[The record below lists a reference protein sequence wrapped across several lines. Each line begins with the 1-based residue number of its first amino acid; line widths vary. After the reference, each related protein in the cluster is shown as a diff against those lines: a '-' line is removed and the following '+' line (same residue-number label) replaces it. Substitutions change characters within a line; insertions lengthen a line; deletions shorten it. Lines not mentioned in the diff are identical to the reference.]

1 MDIKKNIKDLTLAEL
16 TSYFEGKG
24 LPSYKA
30 KQCFKWIFS
39 GITSFDEMT
48 DISKKHREELQKD
61 FFISVPEIVKKQV
74 SKDKTVK
81 YLMRHSDGA
90 FTETVVMFYKH
101 GLSACLSTQVG
112 CNMGCAFCAS
122 TIGGKQRDL
131 TPGEIADQIIFA
143 SKDLSERISH
153 IVLMGM
159 GEPLD
164 NYDNVLSFLKNITDE
179 KGMNLSYR
187 NISLSTCGLVNKIDK
202 LAEEKLPLT
211 LSVSLHFAFDEK
223 RSEIM
228 PVNKKYNIKEL
239 ISSVKRYID
248 KVGRRV
254 SFEYTLIEGKND
266 SFEDAK
272 ALASLLK
279 GMLCHVNLIPVNNV
293 REKNFKKP
301 KNPEEFRRW
310 LEKMGINAT
319 IRRELGSDIDA
330 ACGQLRKKANE
341 SAYQEGV

>member
-1 MDIKKNIKDLTLAEL
+1 MDTMKKNIKDLTFAEL
-16 TSYFEGKG
+16 TTYFKEKN
-24 LPSYKA
+24 LPAYKA
-30 KQCFKWIFS
+30 KQCYKWLFS
-39 GITSFDEMT
+39 GVTSFDEMT
-48 DISKKHREELQKD
+48 DIAKKLREELKEE
-61 FFISVPEIVKKQV
+61 FYISVPEIVKKQV

-90 FTETVVMFYKH
+90 LTETVVMSYNH

-122 TIGGKQRDL
+122 TIGGKERDL
-131 TPGEIADQIIFA
+131 TPGEIADQILFA
-143 SKDLSERISH
+143 SKDLGERISH

-179 KGMNLSYR
+179 NGANLSYR
-187 NISLSTCGLVNKIDK
+187 NISLSTCGLVNKIDR

-211 LSVSLHFAFDEK
+211 LSISLHSAFDDK

-228 PVNKKYNIKEL
+228 PVNKRYNIGEL
-239 ISSVKRYID
+239 IAAVKRYIE

-254 SFEYTLIEGKND
+254 SFEYTLIDGRND
-266 SFEDAK
+266 TYEDAK
-272 ALASLLK
+272 ALAGLLK

-293 REKNFKKP
+293 KEKSFKKS
-301 KNPEEFRRW
+301 KNPRQFQNW
-310 LEKMGINAT
+310 LVKMGINAT

-330 ACGQLRKKANE
+330 ACGQLRHR
-341 SAYQEGV
+341 EGV

>member
-1 MDIKKNIKDLTLAEL
+1 MKNIKDLTLNQL
-16 TSYFEGKG
+16 TEYFKEKG
-24 LPSYKA
+24 LPAYKA
-30 KQCFKWIFS
+30 KQCFKWLFS
-39 GITSFDEMT
+39 GISSFDEMT
-48 DISKKHREELQKD
+48 DISKKHREELSAD
-61 FFISVPEIVKKQV
+61 FYISVPEIVRKQV

-81 YLMRHSDGA
+81 YLMKHKDGA
-90 FTETVVMFYKH
+90 LTETVVMSYKH

-122 TIGGKQRDL
+122 TIGGKERDL
-131 TPGEIADQIIFA
+131 TPGEIADQILFA
-143 SKDLSERISH
+143 SKDMGERISH

-164 NYDNVLSFLKNITDE
+164 NYDNVLAFLDNITNE
-179 KGMNLSYR
+179 NGTNLSYR

-211 LSVSLHFAFDEK
+211 LSISLHAAFDHK

-228 PVNKKYNIKEL
+228 PVNKRFNISEL
-239 ISSVKRYID
+239 IAAVKRYID

-254 SFEYTLIEGKND
+254 SFEYTLIDGKND
-266 SFEDAK
+266 TYEDAK
-272 ALASLLK
+272 ALADLLR

-293 REKNFKKP
+293 REKNFRKS
-301 KNPEEFRRW
+301 KNAVTFNKW

-330 ACGQLRKKANE
+330 ACGQLRRR
-341 SAYQEGV
+341 EGE

>member
-1 MDIKKNIKDLTLAEL
+1 MNDNKKNIKDLTLIEL
-16 TSYFEGKG
+16 TEHFENKG
-24 LPSYKA
+24 IPKYKA
-30 KQCFKWIFS
+30 KQCFKWLFS
-39 GITSFDEMT
+39 GVTSFDEMT
-48 DISKKHREELQKD
+48 DISKKHREELSQE
-61 FFISVPEIVKKQV
+61 FYISVPEIVKKQV

-81 YLMRHSDGA
+81 YLMRHKDGA
-90 FTETVVMFYKH
+90 LTETVVMTYKH

-112 CNMGCAFCAS
+112 CNMGCKFCAS
-122 TIGGKQRDL
+122 TIKGKERDL
-131 TPGEIADQIIFA
+131 TAGEIADQILFA
-143 SKDLSERISH
+143 AKDMGERISH

-179 KGMNLSYR
+179 NGADLSYR
-187 NISLSTCGLVNKIDK
+187 NISLSTCGLVNKIDR

-211 LSVSLHFAFDEK
+211 LSVSLHFAFDNK

-228 PVNKKYNIKEL
+228 PVNRKYNISEL
-239 ISSVKRYID
+239 IASVKKYIK

-266 SFEDAK
+266 SYEDAR
-272 ALASLLK
+272 ALADLLK

-293 REKNFKKP
+293 RENNFRKP
-301 KNPEEFRRW
+301 KNVQQFKNW

-319 IRRELGSDIDA
+319 VRRELGSDIDA
-330 ACGQLRKKANE
+330 ACGQLRNR
-341 SAYQEGV
+341 EGE